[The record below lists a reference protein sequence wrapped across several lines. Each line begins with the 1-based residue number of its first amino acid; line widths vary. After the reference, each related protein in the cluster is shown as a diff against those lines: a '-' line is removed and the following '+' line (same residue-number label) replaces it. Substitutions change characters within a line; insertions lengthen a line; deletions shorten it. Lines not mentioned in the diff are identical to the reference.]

1 MKNNIMF
8 FEFTNEK
15 FTQNIQ
21 FRNNEEYLLIDK
33 NTKTVHFIVD
43 IINFDKQKNDILRSN
58 TFITYISA
66 LSIYNFFNNKVKFDQ
81 SLSDYYMMPDRI
93 TRNRILTTAS
103 FLKNMSEDIKNL
115 SKLLY
120 KYEDVFVTDEQKYNI
135 LYENFYNECDIITH
149 VQNFVKIT
157 IDYQL
162 DYETTENIL
171 NNIVYEHIL
180 IEY

>member
-1 MKNNIMF
+1 MF
-8 FEFTNEK
+8 FEFTNEN

-33 NTKTVHFIVD
+33 NTNTLHFIVD
-43 IINFDKQKNDILRSN
+43 IMNFDKQKNGILRCG
-58 TFITYISA
+58 TFISYISE
-66 LSIYNFFNNKVKFDQ
+66 LSIYNFFNNKVKFDL
-81 SLSDYYMMPDRI
+81 SLSDYYMMPDSI
-93 TRNRILTTAS
+93 TRNRILTSTTTAA
-103 FLKNMSEDIKNL
+103 FLKNMSNDIKKL

-135 LYENFYNECDIITH
+135 LYENFYNECDKNHI
-149 VQNFVKIT
+149 QNFVKIT